1 MFGLILQ
8 LISSFGEAQSELLF
22 VSISSS
28 NLVNPKKGGN
38 GEKVEVLGGVDIM
51 ILVLMVAKVD

>member
-1 MFGLILQ
+1 MNSS
-8 LISSFGEAQSELLF
+8 ISSSHEAQSKLLF

-28 NLVNPKKGGN
+28 NLLNPKKGGN
-38 GEKVEVLGGVDIM
+38 GEKVGVLGGVDIM